1 MVMKVEYTEEEFTEF
16 TRLVHGM
23 ESLDQVARISSRL
36 NMSAFIKEH
45 GKEKFDAMF
54 ADLNE

>member
-1 MVMKVEYTEEEFTEF
+1 MKVEYTEEEFTEF